1 MPKNFES
8 RFGQIDQLLSE
19 VEQSPDFKAL
29 FSSIDS
35 MCDEI
40 DQSVESRKD
49 EVEGWPLERK
59 RKEAVDSDDTFV
71 LNLLSMD
78 EELTIRTLSA
88 CNSNIPSASLRRL
101 AEGATDYV
109 RMVIANNPSVS
120 PDVLD
125 RIAELSGEQEVLDA
139 VKNNPNVSKVT
150 KYKIEN
156 RL

>member
-8 RFGQIDQLLSE
+8 NFGRIDKLLSE
-19 VEQSPDFKAL
+19 VEQTPDFEAL
-29 FSSIDS
+29 FSDIDS
-35 MCDEI
+35 ICDEI
-40 DQSVESRKD
+40 DQGVEYRKG

-59 RKEAVDSDDTFV
+59 RKEAVDSKDTFV

-78 EELTIRTLSA
+78 EEFTIRTLSA
-88 CNSNIPSASLRRL
+88 CNPNTPSTSLRRL

-109 RMVIANNPSVS
+109 RMVIANNLQVAPE
-120 PDVLD
+120 VLD
-125 RIAELSGEQEVLDA
+125 RIAELSGEQEVLEA

-150 KYKIEN
+150 RYKIEN

>member
-1 MPKNFES
+1 MPRNFES

-29 FSSIDS
+29 FSSIDN

-40 DQSVESRKD
+40 DQGVESRKE
-49 EVEGWPLERK
+49 EVEGWPVERK
-59 RKEAVDSDDTFV
+59 RKEAVDSEDEYV

-78 EELTIRTLSA
+78 EAFNIRTLSA
-88 CNSNIPSASLRRL
+88 CNPNTPNTSLRRL
-101 AEGATDYV
+101 AEGANDYV

-150 KYKIEN
+150 RYKIEN